1 MGRQLLR
8 FVASRIVQVVAVM
21 FFVSLGV
28 FVMTRAVPGSPASIF
43 LGPDAT
49 SEQIAAMEQQLGLN
63 RPMYIQYLDWLKQ
76 VLSGGLGRSFIQ
88 DKSVARMIMEA
99 LPVTLQISIFAMVFV
114 VLVGVPAGV
123 ASAVNKYTWKDY
135 VATVSALIAFS
146 SPQFFTGI
154 LLILLFSIQLN
165 MFPALGFENMLDH
178 FTGGLRYTV
187 LPGLALG
194 AAYWGVIVRMQR
206 SSMLDV
212 LNQEFVDAARAR
224 GIGER
229 TVVYSHALRNALI
242 PVVTIAGLQIGWLL
256 NGSILIERVFSL
268 PGIGDLLITAI
279 FQRDY
284 AVIQGVVLF
293 IAFVFV
299 TVNLVVDIVYALIDP
314 RIRY

>member
-1 MGRQLLR
+1 MARQLLR
-8 FVASRIVQVVAVM
+8 FVASRVVQVVAVM
-21 FFVSLGV
+21 FFVSMAV

-43 LGPDAT
+43 LGQDA
-49 SEQIAAMEQQLGLN
+49 SAEQIARMEQQLGLDQ
-63 RPMYIQYLDWLKQ
+63 PIYVQYVDWLREILQ
-76 VLSGGLGRSFIQ
+76 GGLGRSLIQ
-88 DKSVARMIMEA
+88 DQPVTEMIFQA
-99 LPVTLQISIFAMVFV
+99 LPVTFQISLFAMVFV
-114 VLVGVPAGV
+114 VLIGVPAGV
-123 ASAVNKYTWKDY
+123 VSAVNQYTWKDY
-135 VATVSALIAFS
+135 VATVGALVAFS
-146 SPQFFTGI
+146 SPQFFTAI

-165 MFPALGFENMLDH
+165 IFPALGFVSMTEH
-178 FTGGLRYTV
+178 FVAGLQYTI

-194 AAYWGVIVRMQR
+194 AAYWGVIIRMQR

-212 LNQEFVDAARAR
+212 LSQEYVDAARAR
-224 GIGER
+224 GIRER
-229 TVVYSHALRNALI
+229 SVIYSHALRNALI

-256 NGSILIERVFSL
+256 NGSILIERVFDL

-299 TVNLVVDIVYALIDP
+299 IVNLLVDIVYALIDP

>member
-1 MGRQLLR
+1 
-8 FVASRIVQVVAVM
+8 
-21 FFVSLGV
+21 
-28 FVMTRAVPGSPASIF
+28 
-43 LGPDAT
+43 
-49 SEQIAAMEQQLGLN
+49 
-63 RPMYIQYLDWLKQ
+63 
-76 VLSGGLGRSFIQ
+76 
-88 DKSVARMIMEA
+88 
-99 LPVTLQISIFAMVFV
+99 
-114 VLVGVPAGV
+114 
-123 ASAVNKYTWKDY
+123 
-135 VATVSALIAFS
+135 
-146 SPQFFTGI
+146 
-154 LLILLFSIQLN
+154 
-165 MFPALGFENMLDH
+165 
-178 FTGGLRYTV
+178 
-187 LPGLALG
+187 
-194 AAYWGVIVRMQR
+194 MQR